1 MKVPI
6 KSFFNVSHEGC
17 MFGTYAFSLPPH
29 PLDPARPVY
38 GYAPAD
44 PSAQPVVSIVTPC
57 YNTGAMFLD
66 TIASVLRQSLQQWEW
81 IIVNDGS
88 DDAAT
93 LRVLGALRA
102 VNDPRVRVVDQPNRG
117 QAAARN
123 AGVAVSRAPLL
134 FFLDSD
140 DLIAPTALEQLAW
153 ALASRPEIAA
163 VATWCVFFG
172 TRHILSRR
180 GFASRHTFPHDN
192 PLTVSVM
199 LRRTAFERVGG
210 FDESLR
216 DGLEDYEFWVR
227 LADAGMW
234 GHDIREALVWIRRKP
249 AEMYHGQRRSFQT
262 DRAAFPRMRRA
273 LRARYPRVFRDGPP
287 RPPGEP
293 SPILQPHPLIMPDPP
308 FENRLAPRGE
318 RRVLLLLPWV
328 EVGGADRF
336 SIDLADGLRA
346 RNCRVTACL
355 LRPSAN
361 PWKHELIMAAHEV
374 FDLPLFLAFAD
385 YPRFLRYLVES
396 RGITTVVVHNDLF
409 AYRLLPFLR
418 AWCPQVTVI
427 DVLHIVQDHDHG
439 GVPRAALEYRSLIDL
454 HVAASHQVR
463 EWMVAHGAD
472 PERIDV
478 CSINVDTQR
487 WKPDPALRDRVRA
500 ELGLRVDEPVVL
512 FVGRLVPQKH
522 PRLVVEIA
530 RALAVRGVHCTFL
543 VIGDGPDRGWMQRFV
558 RRHRLEGRVRLLGSV
573 SSTRVREMMAAG
585 DLLLLPSENE
595 GIAFVLFEAMAMAL
609 VPVAADVG
617 GQRELVTPECGV
629 LIPPG
634 GDQVAQYVAALER
647 LITDPSQRA
656 AMAIA
661 ARTRVVERF
670 DRQQMIDCML
680 ARIERAETLA
690 RTAPRPPV
698 DCDLG
703 LASASL
709 AIEYLQFREALLRL
723 APVRWSSAW
732 LRLARPTWM
741 RAWIDWVDRQIYVLR
756 REVMWRIRR
765 ALGREYNR

>member
-1 MKVPI
+1 
-6 KSFFNVSHEGC
+6 
-17 MFGTYAFSLPPH
+17 
-29 PLDPARPVY
+29 
-38 GYAPAD
+38 
-44 PSAQPVVSIVTPC
+44 
-57 YNTGAMFLD
+57 
-66 TIASVLRQSLQQWEW
+66 
-81 IIVNDGS
+81 
-88 DDAAT
+88 
-93 LRVLGALRA
+93 
-102 VNDPRVRVVDQPNRG
+102 
-117 QAAARN
+117 
-123 AGVAVSRAPLL
+123 
-134 FFLDSD
+134 
-140 DLIAPTALEQLAW
+140 
-153 ALASRPEIAA
+153 
-163 VATWCVFFG
+163 
-172 TRHILSRR
+172 
-180 GFASRHTFPHDN
+180 
-192 PLTVSVM
+192 
-199 LRRTAFERVGG
+199 
-210 FDESLR
+210 
-216 DGLEDYEFWVR
+216 
-227 LADAGMW
+227 
-234 GHDIREALVWIRRKP
+234 
-249 AEMYHGQRRSFQT
+249 
-262 DRAAFPRMRRA
+262 MRRA

-472 PERIDV
+472 PGRVDV

-512 FVGRLVPQKH
+512 FVGRLVPQKR

-530 RALAVRGVHCTFL
+530 RALAERGVHCTFL
-543 VIGDGPDRGWMQRFV
+543 VVGDGPDRGWMQRFV